1 MTRDV
6 DTQTMNQS
14 EMEIRERKIKEDIL
28 RLKEH
33 SEVVKKQNSQMYMEL
48 EELARA
54 DEYVREK
61 LMRYDVVNKL
71 KKRNAEEL
79 ARSIVRVDRSK
90 SPEKQRENRP
100 SCEELIS

>member
-33 SEVVKKQNSQMYMEL
+33 SEVVKKQNS
-48 EELARA
+48 
-54 DEYVREK
+54 
-61 LMRYDVVNKL
+61 
-71 KKRNAEEL
+71 
-79 ARSIVRVDRSK
+79 
-90 SPEKQRENRP
+90 
-100 SCEELIS
+100 